1 MSDKKFSNVTMSKL
15 LHEAEKRLYWL
26 GAETIPVQD
35 LLSGNV
41 KKSSEK
47 YSPLS
52 DFDRKVIE
60 CASEH
65 GLPFYLIKQNTKF
78 GARTLVLIVKN
89 LKSYAFDWVK
99 LGNGIQTDY
108 AVWDGD
114 DPENGKIEEHFIVE
128 KENRLIAKDSIE
140 DFFDY
145 TTENRKKGIVVYDG
159 NVILPTGEVL

>member
-1 MSDKKFSNVTMSKL
+1 MSDKKFSNVTIAKL

-26 GAETIPVQD
+26 GVETIPVQD
-35 LLSGNV
+35 LLSGKI

-65 GLPFYLIKQNTKF
+65 GLPFYLIKSDTKL
-78 GARTLVLIVKN
+78 GARTFVLIVED
-89 LKSYAFDWVK
+89 LKSYAFDWAK
-99 LGNGIQTDY
+99 LCNGIQTAY

-114 DPENGKIEEHFIVE
+114 DPSNGKIAEYFLVKEGNRLLTKKSMKDLYDFAD
-128 KENRLIAKDSIE
+128 ENR
-140 DFFDY
+140 
-145 TTENRKKGIVVYDG
+145 RKGIVVYDG
-159 NVILPTGEVL
+159 TVILPGGEVL